1 MHGWR
6 LGISTVCLLILSSG
20 VLSGA
25 PQPAQAEKPPGL
37 RVLKHLECESASMRT
52 TVRLEC
58 DDRVSYTCS
67 SVAEDPSRGLPARV
81 YCDLSNTVL
90 TKGVARSTPLQ
101 EGPVRAVRVGQFDQR
116 TVRVVFDLRTL
127 AEHEV
132 TTAASPF
139 RVVVSLRAAEKSI
152 PPARSSSAD
161 KETRKEPEA
170 AAPAPPADSAT
181 QAKKVAADSAP
192 ADRPDARR
200 YKPRIVID
208 PGHGGDDPGAI
219 GPSGLMEKDVTLRLA
234 RMLKAR
240 LNQSGNPNVFLTRSR
255 DIYVSLKKRTAI
267 ANAKKADLFVSI
279 HVNGHND
286 GSVSGIETYY
296 LDNTTDKA
304 AIRLAAF
311 ENASV
316 DRSATDVQRILIAL
330 RRNSNVLESNA
341 LAHTIQESLV
351 ARLSRTFRGVSD
363 NGAKANLFYVL
374 LGAEMP
380 SVLIEV
386 SYITNT
392 MEESRLRDERYL
404 QAAAEGISDGLVRYI
419 SSQYLPTI
427 QAMR

>member
-1 MHGWR
+1 MYGWR
-6 LGISTVCLLILSSG
+6 AGISTIFFLILSSG
-20 VLSGA
+20 VLFGA
-25 PQPAQAEKPPGL
+25 PRPAREEKPL
-37 RVLKHLECESASMRT
+37 ALKIIKRLECEPASMRT

-58 DDRVSYTCS
+58 DDRVSYSCNS
-67 SVAEDPSRGLPARV
+67 LPEDPSRGLPARV
-81 YCDLSNTVL
+81 YCDLADTVFA
-90 TKGVARSTPLQ
+90 KGVPTSTLLQ
-101 EGPVRAVRVGQFDQR
+101 DGPVRAVRVGQFDRR
-116 TVRVVFDLRTL
+116 TVRVVFDLRTV
-127 AEHEV
+127 AAHEV
-132 TTAASPF
+132 TRTESPF
-139 RVVVSLRAAEKSI
+139 RVVIDVRAAEKSVL
-152 PPARSSSAD
+152 PSRPSSSD
-161 KETRKEPEA
+161 KESPKGPEA
-170 AAPAPPADSAT
+170 SSVLPEGSAT
-181 QAKKVAADSAP
+181 QAKKAKSAGP
-192 ADRPDARR
+192 VDRPDARS

-234 RMLKAR
+234 KMLKTR
-240 LNQSGNPNVFLTRSR
+240 LNQSGNPNVFLTRTR
-255 DIYVSLKKRTAI
+255 DIYVSLKRRTAV

-279 HVNGHND
+279 HVNGHTD

-304 AIRLAAF
+304 AIRLATF

-316 DRSATDVQRILIAL
+316 DRSATDLQRILIAL

-341 LAHTIQESLV
+341 LAHTIQDSLV
-351 ARLSRTFRGVSD
+351 AQLSRKFKGVSD

-380 SVLIEV
+380 SVLVEA

-404 QAAAEGISDGLVRYI
+404 QAAAEGIADGLMRYI